1 MDPHDDKSKNFN
13 PFRNLNQAKQ
23 STEDTNV
30 IAVQS
35 PNSPLTS
42 PLTLAQLENEIKF
55 HLGQASQSIIEVGK
69 RLLQAKSLVKHGEW
83 QTWLE
88 NNFKLSYRTAKNFMD
103 CAERFENMQSAV
115 NLNQSQMAEML
126 ILPSAEDTKKFIEQK
141 AAEGTPVSD
150 MTAKT
155 IREEVKKWKNEK
167 RVATK
172 AKNIDAQP
180 EPQKQ
185 SSTDEEKTSQLDLQS
200 TPTVSTNNESLEQE
214 PLAEEQSSTEAQE
227 QNNQTIF
234 PTPKKIFGITDDDDE
249 AFSLAIKTNT
259 ITESVK
265 LSPLKVFDNLL
276 ILSNEL
282 ASLPDI
288 KQLISKYAND
298 NSEGF
303 YSNIDDLFK
312 IVDIIREI
320 DNR

>member
-1 MDPHDDKSKNFN
+1 MND
-13 PFRNLNQAKQ
+13 LKQ

-103 CAERFENMQSAV
+103 CAERFENMQSAA

-126 ILPSAEDTKKFIEQK
+126 TLPSAEDTKKFIEQK